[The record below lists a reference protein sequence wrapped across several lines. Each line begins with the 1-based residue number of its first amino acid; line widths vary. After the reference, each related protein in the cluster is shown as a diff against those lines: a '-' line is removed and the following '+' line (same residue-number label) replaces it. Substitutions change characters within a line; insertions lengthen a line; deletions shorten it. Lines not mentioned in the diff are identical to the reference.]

1 MKDGFDFDKLLD
13 EILED
18 SKEKSVREDD
28 VDNILNEV
36 LKKETKDFTAEK
48 KPSEEKTEIIKTSAV
63 EKEKINENFDRQFE
77 DQQKKLINDIGRLLE
92 EKKNSSH
99 KDIIEEINKT
109 VEKSNMT
116 SEQKSIILEKTSG
129 FKKFDIEEF
138 NMIFGNP
145 DENVYA
151 GKQKKK
157 KKRKKEN
164 KADYFETSENYTDL
178 LFASDMTEEIN
189 KVSNESFKEDN
200 KTEKTEEISE
210 VKESLK
216 DSNDESLLKMFM
228 EKEDE
233 ISEEKETK
241 SDFTKVIENDKKIEK
256 KELFSKEDAI
266 GDSTV
271 VRMNSLKNAV
281 EEVKEKKGFFKNII
295 SSEED
300 DVDETLARDLGY
312 FQSRKIIDEFEG
324 PEDKESV
331 EKSLEFQVKEAAI
344 KIITCIIIS
353 IPLLILTL
361 FPAMKINLPEFINP
375 YENMFVYS
383 IAVSVLTGILILC
396 CFNTVIHGISSI
408 FRLKPDQESLVAMAL
423 ITSFVH
429 SFYITFTNPQFEKIP
444 FFYGGIAGVI
454 LTVNIIGK
462 YLEAKVVLKNFGL
475 VSSNHSKSAVVL
487 YDEDNFSGNFPFKYK
502 ENEEKAC
509 IGVNA
514 KFISDF
520 LARSYSL
527 ENIERKIKP
536 IHYFSFF
543 VPIIVCIVKMILDKS
558 DLYQLFINLSLGF
571 CICAPLA
578 STLSYWL
585 PVSKIT
591 KILRKRGATLIGY
604 GSIKKYKYIGAV
616 TLSDKDLFR
625 TKDITISALKFFEPT
640 KIDEYITKI
649 ASLLNKTNSEVSNV
663 FMKILE
669 NNKNILM
676 EVQDYSFDKG
686 QGIMGYIEGE
696 RILCGTRAY
705 VSSYGV
711 NVPSDL
717 REDNLPVSKKVS
729 YVSIGGKLVAS
740 FETNYK
746 VTRSTFEMFREICK
760 ERLDIILYT
769 MDYNLTEDLIRELFV
784 IDGSLVCVIDKTF
797 IPDFE
802 AMTKPADRVK
812 ADIVSI
818 TGNKGIAFAVCKIPK
833 ISTVM
838 SAGVLIKA
846 LTLVISLLIF
856 LAVVFANGIT
866 AATPVHILMFQ
877 LVWLIPYLF
886 IYMFSK

>member
-856 LAVVFANGIT
+856 LAVVFANGVT

>member
-13 EILED
+13 EILEG

-48 KPSEEKTEIIKTSAV
+48 KSSEEKTEIIKTSAV

-178 LFASDMTEEIN
+178 LFASDMTEEIS
-189 KVSNESFKEDN
+189 KVSNENFKEDN

-312 FQSRKIIDEFEG
+312 FQSKKIIDEFEG

-475 VSSNHSKSAVVL
+475 VSSNHSKSAVIL

-866 AATPVHILMFQ
+866 AATPVHILVFQ